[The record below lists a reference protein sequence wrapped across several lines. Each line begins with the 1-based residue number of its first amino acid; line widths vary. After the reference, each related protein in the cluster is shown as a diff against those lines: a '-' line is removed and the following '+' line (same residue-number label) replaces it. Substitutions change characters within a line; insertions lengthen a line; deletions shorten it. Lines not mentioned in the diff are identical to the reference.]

1 MDFLLYWSTA
11 GQLLFVLFAFGGGS
25 MVGLYVV
32 RLLVPLDRLQKNH
45 EVAGITYGVL
55 GAFYGL
61 VLAFV
66 IVATWER
73 FNLASANAH
82 QEASALESLYRL
94 AGGFSDPTRTDLE
107 TAIREY
113 THHVVEEEWPH
124 MADNTVHP
132 ELGRVLKLWTVVMS
146 DHSTDSREL
155 LLVDKS
161 IDQLD
166 IINQARSI
174 RFLFYEDDLPS
185 VVWIVIYLGCVIT
198 IGFSYFFGSNAFRAQ
213 ELMCGFF
220 SVLLGMT
227 ILAII
232 ELAHPYQG
240 TVTISDEPF
249 RYALLR
255 MDEAEN
261 YGMPS
266 DIPKYALENNRA
278 RGLAEESSL
287 LTHAITGN
295 R

>member
-11 GQLLFVLFAFGGGS
+11 GQLLFVLLVFGGGS
-25 MVGLYVV
+25 VAGLYIV

-94 AGGFSDPTRTDLE
+94 AGGFSEPTRTDLE
-107 TAIREY
+107 TSIREY

-124 MADNTVHP
+124 MADNTVRP

-198 IGFSYFFGSNAFRAQ
+198 
-213 ELMCGFF
+213 
-220 SVLLGMT
+220 
-227 ILAII
+227 
-232 ELAHPYQG
+232 
-240 TVTISDEPF
+240 
-249 RYALLR
+249 
-255 MDEAEN
+255 
-261 YGMPS
+261 
-266 DIPKYALENNRA
+266 
-278 RGLAEESSL
+278 
-287 LTHAITGN
+287 
-295 R
+295 